1 MLDVE
6 VMKLTRCSSRTL
18 RGLLGTVED
27 FVKDTLLCC
36 AVSLLLS
43 TLLLDLL
50 LSGRKSSFQGANAR
64 LGCSKRLAVADEV
77 SALDDNESRLAL
89 CGSAADLG
97 PLAKGDRAEHSLS
110 QAVSGS
116 ALESSRGNLVEGLD
130 ALDGCA
136 ELVEVHTGANAVS
149 GDFGGGGL
157 GSVSHCGSNGDDEE
171 ADDEDEESN
180 HFFVL

>member
-6 VMKLTRCSSRTL
+6 PAELTCCSSRTL
-18 RGLLGTVED
+18 RGLLGTIED
-27 FVKDTLLCC
+27 FVKNTLLCC

-43 TLLLDLL
+43 ALLLELS

-64 LGCSKRLAVADEV
+64 LGCSKRLGVADDV
-77 SALDDNESRLAL
+77 GALDNDEGGLAL

-97 PLAKGDRAEHSLS
+97 PLTEGDRAERSLGH
-110 QAVSGS
+110 AVSCG
-116 ALESSRGNLVEGLD
+116 ALELSRGNLVESFDVLD
-130 ALDGCA
+130 SIA
-136 ELVEVHTGANAVS
+136 ELVEVDTSANAVS
-149 GDFGGGGL
+149 GDFGGGSL
-157 GSVSHCGSNGDDEE
+157 GSVSHCGGSGDDEE